1 MILTPEYIPHLTVA
15 IGILVGVLMGLTGAG
30 GGILSVPLLVFLLHL
45 PISEAGPI
53 ALTAITLS
61 AGVGAII
68 GLNTKVLR
76 YKAAI
81 FMAAFGLTLSPLGLW
96 LAQKIPN
103 APLLIAF
110 SAVLMYVSIRMLL
123 QVARTISGKVVKT
136 AKPPP
141 CQLNLSI
148 GKLIWTVPCA
158 RALMFAGALAGFL
171 SGLLGVGGGFILVPA
186 LNKFTDLP
194 MKSIVATSLG
204 VLAIVSAG
212 GAFISLA
219 SGTLNTSIAIPFSIG
234 SLIGLL
240 IGKVLERKISGP
252 RVQQIFAIF
261 TLLIAISLFIKAA
274 NQV

>member
-1 MILTPEYIPHLTVA
+1 MILSPEYIPHLTAA

-81 FMAAFGLTLSPLGLW
+81 FMAAFGLMLSPLGLW
-96 LAQKIPN
+96 LAQRIPN

-110 SAVLMYVSIRMLL
+110 SGILMYVSIRMLF

-136 AKPPP
+136 VKPPP

-261 TLLIAISLFIKAA
+261 TLLIAISLFIKA
-274 NQV
+274 VT